1 MRLNE
6 DLDRI
11 CEILS
16 NELHKAVEKVEK
28 SGTTDGA
35 IEYIDKIT
43 HAIKSVK
50 TTIAMMESESSYSNG
65 NSYGESYYSNRGR
78 GRNARRDSMGRYMDA
93 YSGAS
98 DMAQR
103 LRDMADNIP
112 DAHKRNEF
120 IRMIAM
126 AENDQ

>member
-6 DLDRI
+6 DMERV
-11 CEILS
+11 CSILS
-16 NELHKAVEKVEK
+16 NELHKVVEKVEK
-28 SGTTDGA
+28 SGSSEGA
-35 IEYIDKIT
+35 IEYIDKLT

-50 TTIAMMESESSYSNG
+50 TTMAMMESESSYSNG
-65 NSYGESYYSNRGR
+65 NSYEYSNRGR

-103 LRDMADNIP
+103 LRDMADDIP

-126 AENDQ
+126 AENDG

>member
-6 DLDRI
+6 DLERI
-11 CEILS
+11 CSILS
-16 NELHKAVEKVEK
+16 NELHKVVEKVEK
-28 SGTTDGA
+28 SGSSEGA
-35 IEYIDKIT
+35 IEYIDKLT

-50 TTIAMMESESSYSNG
+50 TTMAMMGESSYSNG

-78 GRNARRDSMGRYMDA
+78 GRYARRDSMGRYMDA

-98 DMAQR
+98 DMAQK
-103 LRDMADNIP
+103 LREMADDIP

-120 IRMIAM
+120 IRLIAM
-126 AENDQ
+126 AENDG